1 VGDYRALADT
11 HLTRLALARRAPSPP
26 NRAEREVVRPLAMA
40 GTDRTRAGVLGG
52 PAIIL
57 VEPQLGENIGTA
69 ARAMMNCGLDDMRL
83 VRPRDGWPSDKAIA
97 AASGADIVLEKA
109 RLFPSVPA
117 AIADLTHVYAATAR
131 DRGMVRRE
139 VTPRH
144 AAAEM
149 RAWLAAGEPC
159 GVLIG
164 PERTGLLND
173 DVALADT
180 VLTVPLNPAFS
191 SLNLAQAVLIVGY
204 EWFTSGIV
212 QPTEILRRGGSRPA
226 TKAELLNFFDHLE
239 EELEKNGFLRNGEAR
254 PSMVRNLRSLFQR
267 AQCTEQEL
275 RTLHG
280 VVTAFAGPRQRADK
294 TGSS

>member
-1 VGDYRALADT
+1 
-11 HLTRLALARRAPSPP
+11 
-26 NRAEREVVRPLAMA
+26 MA
-40 GTDRTRAGVLGG
+40 GTNHRRTAVTGG

-69 ARAMMNCGLDDMRL
+69 ARAMLNCGLNDLRL

-97 AASGADIVLEKA
+97 AASGADTVLQKA
-109 RLFPSVPA
+109 RLYPSVAA
-117 AIADLTHVYAATAR
+117 AISALVHVFAATAR

-139 VTPRH
+139 VTPRR

-149 RAWLAAGEPC
+149 RAWLPPGEPC

-164 PERTGLLND
+164 PERTGLVND

-191 SLNLAQAVLIVGY
+191 SLNLAQAVLIIGY
-204 EWFTSGIV
+204 EWFISGAET
-212 QPTEILRRGGSRPA
+212 PGETLHRGGSRPA
-226 TKAELLNFFDHLE
+226 TKEELLNFFDHLE
-239 EELEKNGFLRNGEAR
+239 EELENNGFLRNRESQ
-254 PSMVRNLRSLFQR
+254 PHMVRNLRSLFQR

-280 VVTAFAGPRQRADK
+280 VVTSFAGPRERKRRTVDRTRSPELEHGK
-294 TGSS
+294 VLGLVDRTDDE

>member
-1 VGDYRALADT
+1 
-11 HLTRLALARRAPSPP
+11 
-26 NRAEREVVRPLAMA
+26 MA
-40 GTDRTRAGVLGG
+40 GTNHRRTAVTGG

-69 ARAMMNCGLDDMRL
+69 ARAMLNCGLNDLRL

-97 AASGADIVLEKA
+97 AASGADTVLQKA
-109 RLFPSVPA
+109 RLYPSVAA
-117 AIADLTHVYAATAR
+117 AISDFVHVFAATAR

-139 VTPRH
+139 VTPRR

-149 RAWLAAGEPC
+149 RAWLPAGEPC

-164 PERTGLLND
+164 PERTGLVND

-191 SLNLAQAVLIVGY
+191 SLNLAQAVLIIGY
-204 EWFTSGIV
+204 EWFISGAET
-212 QPTEILRRGGSRPA
+212 PGETLHRGGSRPA
-226 TKAELLNFFDHLE
+226 TKEELLNFFDHLE
-239 EELEKNGFLRNGEAR
+239 EELENNGFLRNRESQ
-254 PSMVRNLRSLFQR
+254 PHMVRNLRSLFQR

-280 VVTAFAGPRQRADK
+280 VVTSFAGPRERRRMTVHRTRSPELEPGKALGLVDR
-294 TGSS
+294 TDDE

>member
-1 VGDYRALADT
+1 
-11 HLTRLALARRAPSPP
+11 
-26 NRAEREVVRPLAMA
+26 MA
-40 GTDRTRAGVLGG
+40 GTDHRRQAVTAG

-57 VEPQLGENIGTA
+57 LEPQLGENIGTA
-69 ARAMMNCGLDDMRL
+69 ARAMMNCGLGDLRL

-97 AASGADIVLEKA
+97 AASGADAVLAKA
-109 RLFPSVPA
+109 RLYPDLPA
-117 AIADLTHVYAATAR
+117 AIADLVHVYAATAR

-144 AAAEM
+144 AAQEM
-149 RAWLAAGEPC
+149 RGWLAVGETC
-159 GVLIG
+159 GVMFG

-180 VLTVPLNPAFS
+180 VLTVPLNPGFS
-191 SLNLAQAVLIVGY
+191 SLNLAQAVMIIGY
-204 EWFTSGIV
+204 EWFTSGATAA
-212 QPTEILRRGGSRPA
+212 PEILRRGGSRPA
-226 TKAELLNFFDHLE
+226 TKEELLNFFDHLE
-239 EELEKNGFLRNGEAR
+239 EELVRNGFLRNRESR

-280 VVTAFAGPRQRADK
+280 VVTAFAGPRERNNKVEVTNENVTERWVKPCA
-294 TGSS
+294 SE

>member
-1 VGDYRALADT
+1 
-11 HLTRLALARRAPSPP
+11 
-26 NRAEREVVRPLAMA
+26 MA
-40 GTDRTRAGVLGG
+40 GTDRSRPAVGGG

-57 VEPQLGENIGTA
+57 VEPQLGENIGSA
-69 ARAMMNCGLDDMRL
+69 ARAMMNCGLDDLRL

-97 AASGADIVLEKA
+97 AASGADSVLEKA

-117 AIADLTHVYAATAR
+117 AIADLVHVFAATAR

-144 AAAEM
+144 AAVEM
-149 RAWLAAGEPC
+149 RARLIAGEAC
-159 GVLIG
+159 GVLFG

-204 EWFTSGIV
+204 EWFTSAV
-212 QPTEILRRGGSRPA
+212 SQPPEILRRGGSRPA
-226 TKAELLNFFDHLE
+226 TKEELLNFFDHLE
-239 EELEKNGFLRNGEAR
+239 EELERNGFLRNREAR

-280 VVTAFAGPRQRADK
+280 VVTAFAGPRERVTK
-294 TGSS
+294 TESG